1 MCGENFW
8 KRVIVFCLTFGLG
21 VLVSG
26 LFITSETQQQNVIR
40 SGLVQIDT
48 IQPKALFD
56 PKELNKNSTP
66 KPLCKQYGKNEFSEL
81 RVVHEK
87 LKKFLEDNK
96 NISAE
101 TRETCLKKIVDI
113 EKRLINSLKKPPK
126 KQNTLPSESKPTHNL
141 LFVPTWSAW

>member
-56 PKELNKNSTP
+56 TKELN
-66 KPLCKQYGKNEFSEL
+66 
-81 RVVHEK
+81 
-87 LKKFLEDNK
+87 
-96 NISAE
+96 
-101 TRETCLKKIVDI
+101 
-113 EKRLINSLKKPPK
+113 
-126 KQNTLPSESKPTHNL
+126 
-141 LFVPTWSAW
+141 